1 MEKYDKLIG
10 DNTSYIVGQARLLH
24 ENFVEDRQPGAVAIY
39 KKKLKEIIGVFNV
52 GLQLAE
58 KKARTGGAG
67 RSLKREPGLASAG
80 HRTRKRKARNE

>member
-24 ENFVEDRQPGAVAIY
+24 ENFVEDTRPDAVATY
-39 KKKLKEIIGVFNV
+39 NKKLLEIIGVFNV

-58 KKARTGGAG
+58 KRGRRVGGAG
-67 RSLKREPGLASAG
+67 RS
-80 HRTRKRKARNE
+80 TRKRKARNE